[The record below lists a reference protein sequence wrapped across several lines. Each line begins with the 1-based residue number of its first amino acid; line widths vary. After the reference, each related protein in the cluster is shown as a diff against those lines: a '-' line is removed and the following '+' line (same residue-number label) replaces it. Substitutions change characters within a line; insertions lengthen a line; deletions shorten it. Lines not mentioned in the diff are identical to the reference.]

1 MIKFLI
7 EFSPLLAF
15 FVGYKIG
22 GILNATLYMLIVA
35 IITIVI
41 TYAYE
46 RKINKINLIS
56 SVILL
61 ISASLTLFSGNSIF
75 VKMKPTVL
83 YCLFA
88 GIFLITHYKWTPAIQ
103 YVLGN
108 SIKLNETKNWYS
120 LNLRFMWFFFIMA
133 ITNEIVWRNFDESTW
148 VNFKI
153 FGTLP
158 VTLIFTMLQVPFI
171 LRHQTKDSTTLGN

>member
-1 MIKFLI
+1 MIKFLT

-22 GILNATLYMLIVA
+22 GILNATLYMLIAAVIS
-35 IITIVI
+35 III
-41 TYAYE
+41 AYVYE
-46 RKINKINLIS
+46 KKINKITLVSAIL
-56 SVILL
+56 LL

-75 VKMKPTVL
+75 IKMKPTVL
-83 YCLFA
+83 YFLFA

-103 YVLGN
+103 YVLGHA
-108 SIKLNETKNWYS
+108 IKLNETKNWYS
-120 LNLRFMWFFFIMA
+120 LNLRFMWFFFVMA

-148 VNFKI
+148 VHFKI

-171 LRHQTKDSTTLGN
+171 LRQQTKDSTTLGN